1 MVYCVLISMK
11 ENRGMQDV
19 LVPYTVILHYKKERN

>member
-11 ENRGMQDV
+11 GNRVMQDV
-19 LVPYTVILHYKKERN
+19 LVPYTVILHYKKEGN